1 MKSYHTND
9 VTIDVPPGYVDQT
22 TNILRKEVDGRVLA
36 VVVTR
41 QQLSGV
47 TFADHTRKLFSALA
61 DVTKDAYVVH
71 AGARKLSNG
80 TVAEAATIEATANGL
95 PVIQRLLV
103 LPHQELALSI
113 VVCAQRGARS
123 ACLEVADGVASTLR
137 QRKE

>member
-22 TNILRKEVDGRVLA
+22 TNILRREVDGRVLA

-41 QQLSGV
+41 QPLNGV
-47 TFADHTRKLFSALA
+47 TFADHTRKLFNALEH
-61 DVTKDAYVVH
+61 VNVLH
-71 AGARKLSNG
+71 AGPHKLSNG
-80 TVAEAATIEATANGL
+80 TTAEAATIEATANGL
-95 PVIQRLLV
+95 PVIQQLLV